1 MPRPSDLSR
10 RTVVQGLGAL
20 PLAAALGSGL
30 SPAPSA
36 AQGSGVARAQNR
48 AKVIVIGAGLSG
60 LNAALLLEEQGVD
73 VQVLEGRQRVG
84 GRVLSHRD
92 VPGNPESGG
101 TSFGAGY
108 ARLMEACKK
117 FKVGTID
124 VTPIVPFFNEREL
137 VLDGKAIPKDQW
149 PSSPLNPF
157 PAAYRQSTPW
167 SYLNPIIGKNNP
179 LKNADAWLD
188 PANARYDVSLHQ
200 WLTSL
205 GVSDEIIELCWN
217 TNPSHGTTA
226 DDVSAMLVLF
236 SSTFTMMQA
245 QLGGKTFGY
254 TAVGGNQ
261 SIPEAMAAGL
271 KRPVE
276 FGRNVTGIR
285 STGSGTEIQC
295 ADGTV
300 YKADYV
306 ICSLPMSVLRRVH
319 LDPLVTGAQGLAINT
334 LASQPV
340 NMLHLVVKKPFW
352 EDDGRNPNIYSNGLA
367 GMVVAERKGK
377 TPQEIT
383 SLTIWVRGRNA
394 TWMDTLE
401 SKEAV
406 AAIMDDFYRMR
417 PAARGKVEPKVYHSW
432 YRDQFS
438 AGDWALWAPGQ
449 VTAFAGAVSKPHG
462 RIHFCGEHTAVSNR
476 GMEGAMESGE
486 RAAFEV
492 LSLV

>member
-1 MPRPSDLSR
+1 MPRSPVLSR
-10 RTVVQGLGAL
+10 RTLVQGIGAL
-20 PLAAALGSGL
+20 PLAAALSPGL
-30 SPAPSA
+30 
-36 AQGSGVARAQNR
+36 GSGVVRAQNR
-48 AKVIVIGAGLSG
+48 TTVVVIGAGLSG

-108 ARLMEACKK
+108 ARLMDACKK
-117 FKVGTID
+117 FNVGTID
-124 VTPIVPFFNEREL
+124 VTPIVPFFNDREL
-137 VLDGKAIPKDQW
+137 VLNGKLIPKDEW
-149 PSSPLNPF
+149 PTSPQNPF
-157 PAAYRQSTPW
+157 PAAFRQSMPW

-188 PANARYDVSLHQ
+188 AVNAKYDVSLHQ
-200 WLTSL
+200 WLTGL
-205 GVSDEIIELCWN
+205 GVSEEIIELCWN

-226 DDVSAMLVLF
+226 YDVSAMQVLF

-261 SIPEAMAAGL
+261 AIPEAMAKGL
-271 KRPVE
+271 KKPVN
-276 FGRNVTGIR
+276 FGCNVVGIR
-285 STGSGTEIQC
+285 STSGGTEIQC
-295 ADGTV
+295 ADGTK
-300 YKADYV
+300 YNADYV

-319 LDPLVTGAQGLAINT
+319 QDPLVTGAQGLAINT

-340 NMLHLVVKKPFW
+340 NLLHLVVKKPFW
-352 EDDGRNPNIYSNGLA
+352 EEDGRNANIFSNGLA

-401 SKEAV
+401 SKDAI
-406 AAIMDDFYRMR
+406 AAIMDDFYRVR
-417 PAARGKVEPKVYHSW
+417 PAAKGKVEPRAYHSW
-432 YRDQFS
+432 SRDQFS
-438 AGDWALWAPGQ
+438 AGDWAVWAPGQ
-449 VTAFAGAVSKPHG
+449 VTAFAGAVGKPNG

-492 LSLV
+492 LGLI

>member
-1 MPRPSDLSR
+1 MAHSPKFNR
-10 RTVVQGLGAL
+10 RTVLQGMSAL
-20 PLAAALGSGL
+20 PLAAALG
-30 SPAPSA
+30 PALV
-36 AQGSGVARAQNR
+36 SGVVRAENR

-60 LNAALLLEEQGVD
+60 LNAALLLEEQGID

-92 VPGNPESGG
+92 LPGNPESGG

-108 ARLMEACKK
+108 ARLMDACKK

-124 VTPIVPFFNEREL
+124 VTPIVPFFNDREL
-137 VLDGKAIPKDQW
+137 VLNGKLIPKDEW
-149 PSSPLNPF
+149 PTSPQNPL
-157 PAAYRQSTPW
+157 PAAFRQSLPW

-188 PANARYDVSLHQ
+188 PVNAKYDVSLHH
-200 WLTSL
+200 WLTGL
-205 GVSDEIIELCWN
+205 GVSEEIIELCWN
-217 TNPSHGTTA
+217 TNPTHGTTA
-226 DDVSAMLVLF
+226 YDVSAMQVLF

-261 SIPEAMAAGL
+261 AIPEAMAKGL
-271 KRPVE
+271 RKPVS
-276 FGRNVTGIR
+276 FGRNVVGIR
-285 STGSGTEIQC
+285 STTGGTEIQC

-319 LDPLVTGAQGLAINT
+319 LDPLVTGPQGLAINT

-340 NMLHLVVKKPFW
+340 NMLHLAVKKPFW
-352 EDDGRNPNIYSNGLA
+352 EEDGRNPNIFSNGLA

-377 TPQEIT
+377 TPRDIT

-394 TWMDTLE
+394 TWMDTIE
-401 SKEAV
+401 SKDAI

-417 PAARGKVEPKVYHSW
+417 PASY
-432 YRDQFS
+432 QF
-438 AGDWALWAPGQ
+438 
-449 VTAFAGAVSKPHG
+449 
-462 RIHFCGEHTAVSNR
+462 C
-476 GMEGAMESGE
+476 
-486 RAAFEV
+486 
-492 LSLV
+492 

>member
-1 MPRPSDLSR
+1 MSKSQNLSR
-10 RTVVQGLGAL
+10 RTLVKGMGAL
-20 PLAAALGSGL
+20 PLAAALGSAL
-30 SPAPSA
+30 A
-36 AQGSGVARAQNR
+36 AGPVRAQNR
-48 AKVIVIGAGLSG
+48 SKVIVIGAGMSG

-108 ARLMEACKK
+108 ARVMDACKK

-124 VTPIVPFFNEREL
+124 VTPIVPFFNDREL
-137 VLDGKAIPKDQW
+137 VLDGKLIPKAEW
-149 PSSPLNPF
+149 PMSPLNPF
-157 PAAYRQSTPW
+157 PAAFKQSMPW

-188 PANARYDVSLHQ
+188 PTNAKYDVSLQQ
-200 WLTSL
+200 WLSSI
-205 GVSDEIIELCWN
+205 GVSDEIIDLCWN
-217 TNPSHGTTA
+217 NNPNYGTTA
-226 DDVSAMLVLF
+226 YDVSAMLAL
-236 SSTFTMMQA
+236 SGSTFAMMQA
-245 QLGGKTFGY
+245 QLGGKVFGY

-261 SIPEAMAAGL
+261 AIPEAMAKGL
-271 KRPVE
+271 KKPIL
-276 FGRNVTGIR
+276 FGRNVVGIR
-285 STGSGTEIQC
+285 STKSGTEIQC

-306 ICSLPMSVLRRVH
+306 VCSLPSPVLRRVH
-319 LDPLVTGAQGLAINT
+319 LDPLVTGPQGLAINT

-340 NMLHLVVKKPFW
+340 NMLHLIVKKPFW
-352 EDDGRNPNIYSNGLA
+352 EDDGRNPNIFSNGLA

-377 TPQEIT
+377 TPQDIT

-401 SKEAV
+401 SKDAV
-406 AAIMDDFYRMR
+406 AAIMDDFYRIR
-417 PAARGKVEPKVYHSW
+417 PAAKGKVEPKVYHSW

-438 AGDWALWAPGQ
+438 AGDWAVWAPGQ
-449 VTAFAGAVSKPHG
+449 VTAFAAVVGKPHA

-486 RAAFEV
+486 RAAFEI
-492 LSLV
+492 LGLV

>member
-1 MPRPSDLSR
+1 MSKSPNLSR
-10 RTVVQGLGAL
+10 RTLVQGMGAL
-20 PLAAALGSGL
+20 PLAAALGSSL
-30 SPAPSA
+30 A
-36 AQGSGVARAQNR
+36 SGPVRALNR
-48 AKVIVIGAGLSG
+48 SKVIVIGAGLSG

-108 ARLMEACKK
+108 ARVMDACKK

-124 VTPIVPFFNEREL
+124 VTPIVPFFNDREL
-137 VLDGKAIPKDQW
+137 VLDGKLIPKAEW
-149 PSSPLNPF
+149 PTSPLNPF
-157 PAAYRQSTPW
+157 PAAFKQSMPW

-188 PANARYDVSLHQ
+188 PANAKYDVSLQQ
-200 WLTSL
+200 WLSSI
-205 GVSDEIIELCWN
+205 GVSDEIIDLCWN
-217 TNPSHGTTA
+217 NNPNHGTTA
-226 DDVSAMLVLF
+226 YDVSAMLAL
-236 SSTFTMMQA
+236 SASTFAMMQA
-245 QLGGKTFGY
+245 QLGGKIFGY

-261 SIPEAMAAGL
+261 AIPEAMAKGL
-271 KRPVE
+271 KKPIL

-285 STGSGTEIQC
+285 STKSGTEIQC

-306 ICSLPMSVLRRVH
+306 VCSLPSPVLRRVH
-319 LDPLVTGAQGLAINT
+319 LDPLVTGPQGLAINT

-340 NMLHLVVKKPFW
+340 NMLHLIVKKPFW
-352 EDDGRNPNIYSNGLA
+352 EDDGRNPNIFSNGLA

-406 AAIMDDFYRMR
+406 AAIMDDFYRIR
-417 PAARGKVEPKVYHSW
+417 PAARGKVEAKVYHSW

-438 AGDWALWAPGQ
+438 AGDWAVWAPGQ
-449 VTAFAGAVSKPHG
+449 VTACAAVVGKPHA

-486 RAAFEV
+486 RAAFEI
-492 LSLV
+492 LGLV